1 MSGKLYTYGL
11 ILILLVSTTGLT
23 FAWHFCNTLN
33 VVNTEACEMED
44 MSQNKV
50 SSGCCEKYEA
60 KVTISGYLPV
70 CCDIEVVEN
79 KISEPQIKL
88 SGYAYIENTR
98 EQFRLINNF
107 LNNLRADENFTK
119 TFKSITLEKTDTQ
132 KIEEYNVTFFEIK
145 CQ

>member
-1 MSGKLYTYGL
+1 MNKKLYTYGL

-79 KISEPQIKL
+79 KISDQFLFVK
-88 SGYAYIENTR
+88 IETNKNT
-98 EQFRLINNF
+98 
-107 LNNLRADENFTK
+107 NFTVILISTK
-119 TFKSITLEKTDTQ
+119 IHLDTNPLNHFQHNLHNTSPPHLDRDLYIQNSILL
-132 KIEEYNVTFFEIK
+132 I
-145 CQ
+145 